1 MLSWSGHAAVKLSH
15 PLPDKYSTVLS
26 AEEKELLD
34 LTNHKRIKKG
44 LNPLKVNKHLMGTAR
59 KHSERMSRHHRLT
72 HLIKGKN
79 FLYRLRRAGYP
90 GNKAGENVG
99 RSKRGPERVIHLW
112 MKSPNH
118 RVNILNAQF
127 KDIGIGIST
136 ASNGEKFYTQVFGAQ
151 RWGQLL
157 NAMAIQDMVKH
168 NMFIKI

>member
-1 MLSWSGHAAVKLSH
+1 MRSVFTKFVLLLLTCWLTCSGQAAVKPSPLSK
-15 PLPDKYSTVLS
+15 DKYSTVLS

-34 LTNHKRIKKG
+34 LTNRKRIKKG
-44 LNPLKVNKHLMGTAR
+44 LNPLKVNKYLMGTAR
-59 KHSERMSRHHRLT
+59 KHSERMARHHHLT

-99 RSKRGPERVIHLW
+99 RSKKGAERVIHLW
-112 MKSPNH
+112 MKSSNH
-118 RVNILNAQF
+118 RVNILNPQF

-151 RWGQLL
+151 R
-157 NAMAIQDMVKH
+157 
-168 NMFIKI
+168 